1 MVAESDIFWRH
12 FYQMNNDKYNSNLIS
27 LPELFKD
34 KFFVIPDY
42 QRSYSWDTDQ
52 IDDLMKDIE
61 YISTKDYRHYSGT
74 IVLTETDPV
83 KHTYDI
89 IDGQQRITSLV
100 LLLKVIYDINPT
112 KYTHL
117 FSKYIAKGSEG
128 DFKTILLPNIEI
140 RDYFKKLILK
150 PTLICQ
156 DDLISHKRLANTI
169 ADFRKWITD
178 QNADLILN
186 AVLNKLGFIVFSTPN
201 TNEVGIMFEV
211 INNRGKELS
220 ELEKIKNYLIYLSS
234 LHGFEQL
241 RNTINTNWTKIQGN
255 LSQADVITIED
266 ENSFLRYCYLV
277 YFEPN
282 KSKSWDVYHELK
294 KVYPPSLKDLAV
306 KIEKYVEFI
315 ASASQAYAYFFKQ
328 EFLITHY
335 NDNGQ
340 QNCKNNLDRALTYLR
355 CHPVNASIMPIYLS
369 VMTRLS
375 DQPDKVIK
383 ILQLLEIVNFRIY
396 VLPEILRRTDSE
408 QGNTFFFANKF
419 FNSPTWNSATETDTY
434 TQFNKRKVSGDIFDW
449 LIAELEEFIL
459 SKCPIHKLIEALV
472 LDTDEDYNFYNWP
485 GIRYFLARYE
495 EFLWLAEKQDW
506 KVENILKKRAD
517 VPKTP
522 NDYLSLEH
530 LWASKNRVK
539 NFPEDNLQKRRLGN
553 FVLLGLSANIQQSAD
568 DLPVK
573 VATIVKY
580 NTTGTGSFNLRQVAQ
595 LSADLTQAQQNLSG
609 KYKTDNYYKDLSAHT
624 NDIRETKLIR
634 FALEKWKLPIE
645 DSTVFNKIDSFTA
658 SPAGT
663 SKVYHLKQSN

>member
-1 MVAESDIFWRH
+1 
-12 FYQMNNDKYNSNLIS
+12 MNNDKYNSNLIS

-42 QRSYSWDTDQ
+42 QRNYSWDTDQ

-61 YISTKDYRHYSGT
+61 NISTKDYRHYSGT
-74 IVLTETDPV
+74 IVLTETDPI

-100 LLLKVIYDINPT
+100 LCLKVIYDIDPT

-117 FSKYIAKGSEG
+117 FSEYIAKGSEG
-128 DFKTILLPNIEI
+128 DSKPILLPNIEI
-140 RDYFKKLILK
+140 RDYFRELLLK
-150 PTLICQ
+150 TTPTCQ
-156 DDLISHKRLANTI
+156 DNLISHKRLANTI
-169 ADFRKWITD
+169 AAFRKWITD

-186 AVLNKLGFIVFSTPN
+186 AVLNKLGFLVFSTPN

-255 LSQADVITIED
+255 LSQADVITIDD

-294 KVYPPSLKDLAV
+294 KVYPPSLNDLAV

-315 ASASQAYAYFFKQ
+315 ASASQAYAYFFNR
-328 EFLITHY
+328 EFFRTSY
-335 NDNGQ
+335 NDNGK
-340 QNCKNNLDRALTYLR
+340 QNCKDNLDRVLTYLR

-369 VMTRLS
+369 AMTRLS

-408 QGNTFFFANKF
+408 QGNTFFFANEF
-419 FNSPTWNSATETDTY
+419 FNYPKWNSANETEDTY

-459 SKCPIHKLIEALV
+459 SKCPIHKLIEALA

-495 EFLWLAEKQDW
+495 ECLCLADKQSWD
-506 KVENILKKRAD
+506 VGNILKKRAD
-517 VPKTP
+517 VSETL

-530 LWASKNRVK
+530 LWASKNRVED
-539 NFPEDNLQKRRLGN
+539 FPEDNLQKRRLGN
-553 FVLLGLSANIQQSAD
+553 FVLLGLSANIQQSAA
-568 DLPVK
+568 DLPDK
-573 VATIVKY
+573 VTTIVEY
-580 NTTGTGSFNLRQVAQ
+580 NKNGTGSFNLRQVAQ
-595 LSADLTQAQQNLSG
+595 LSADLAQAQQKLSG
-609 KYKTDNYYKDLSAHT
+609 RYKSKNYWKELSTHL

-634 FALEKWKLPIE
+634 FALEKWNLPNE
-645 DSTVFNKIDSFTA
+645 DITVFNKIDSFTA
-658 SPAGT
+658 STAGT
-663 SKVYHLKQSN
+663 SKVYQLKKSN